1 MSSSLSSGS
10 IIWRLGEL
18 NKAHKVQAFLMEE
31 EILGVQARIRMQQLA
46 QYSEVRMPRL
56 HFHF

>member
-1 MSSSLSSGS
+1 MSSSVSSGS

-46 QYSEVRMPRL
+46 
-56 HFHF
+56 

>member
-31 EILGVQARIRMQQLA
+31 EILGVQARIRMQQLVR
-46 QYSEVRMPRL
+46 YSEVRMPRL